1 MTNSSNVPQS
11 QNNYETITLK
21 IEAITTCA
29 SDDNDGND
37 NEHIYEEIPD
47 KLRFEWTFKPLYIS
61 LLLPSISVSV
71 IV

>member
-1 MTNSSNVPQS
+1 M
-11 QNNYETITLK
+11 LK
-21 IEAITTCA
+21 NEAITTCA

-47 KLRFEWTFKPLYIS
+47 KLRFELTFKPLYIS